1 VFIRRA
7 TTKASEHIAHY
18 KKLTAPEEI
27 LIQLNSE
34 EFSVGFRWLH
44 AVNAEPQILTDY
56 CFAWMLSLARHGTGK
71 QLTPLRVEYVPQPA
85 NQRTIERNLGCK
97 GIGGASRNAI
107 IFRASD
113 PWRTGQR

>member
-7 TTKASEHIAHY
+7 TTKASEDIAHY

-56 CFAWMLSLARHGTGK
+56 CFAWMLSLGTE
-71 QLTPLRVEYVPQPA
+71 PE
-85 NQRTIERNLGCK
+85 
-97 GIGGASRNAI
+97 S
-107 IFRASD
+107 S
-113 PWRTGQR
+113 